1 MFLSEPVFIYVF
13 HIYNI
18 ALTKNARLIIAPERK
33 NVHNI
38 LCLFFNK
45 SQNIVDTL
53 YLLYFT
59 AVVCYPLS
67 Y

>member
-1 MFLSEPVFIYVF
+1 MTL
-13 HIYNI
+13 
-18 ALTKNARLIIAPERK
+18 AKNARLIIAPGRK

-53 YLLYFT
+53 YLLYLT
-59 AVVCYPLS
+59 AVVCQCGQIDL
-67 Y
+67 